1 MPVSEATRVRVPPMF
16 EPTLVVAALENNR
29 AGSMCCAC

>member
-1 MPVSEATRVRVPPMF
+1 MRVSRSIRVRVPAMF
-16 EPTLVVAALENNR
+16 EPTFVVAALANNR